1 MKQIR
6 AYFSHAIRGRLGLDA
21 DEKTIRMN
29 CDIAISAGKIIGRHI
44 PNLEL
49 YVPGEHDEFVQLAY
63 KKGYITETEIL
74 DVDCSIIDRC
84 DILLVY
90 DWEHHISRGMS
101 KEINHA
107 REQSIPIFIFS
118 ELNDTVIENLK
129 VCLSVIEGLSNVGA
143 NNE

>member
-1 MKQIR
+1 MR
-6 AYFSHAIRGRLGLDA
+6 AYLSHPIRGHLGLNATED
-21 DEKTIRMN
+21 IILQN
-29 CDIAISAGKIIGRHI
+29 CNIAITGGAIIQEFI
-44 PNLEL
+44 PNLNL

-90 DWEHHISRGMS
+90 DWEHHISRGMN

-118 ELNDTVIENLK
+118 ELNNTVIENLK
-129 VCLSVIEGLSNVGA
+129 ICLSVIEGLSNVGA